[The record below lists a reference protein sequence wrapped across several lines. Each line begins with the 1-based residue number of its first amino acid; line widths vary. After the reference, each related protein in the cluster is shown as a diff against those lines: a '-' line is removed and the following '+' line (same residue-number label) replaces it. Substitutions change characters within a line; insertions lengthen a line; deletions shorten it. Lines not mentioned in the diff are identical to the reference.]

1 MSGRESLRLAL
12 VGAGRWGQNYI
23 KTLLHAS
30 GVSLAYVVSRNA
42 DTKSRVPDGCQVLPD
57 WQLLLPQEIDGVII
71 VTPPQSH
78 AEIALAF
85 MKQQTPILLEKPLT
99 MDLASSQCVLQAAQ
113 QQPSCVMIDHIYV
126 YHPAFCQMLAL
137 IKQSNERIVSIEAAG
152 GNDGPVRPDVSVL
165 WDWGSHD
172 IAMALALMG
181 ACPCDVVLADH
192 DLLAPNR
199 GQIKFDLH
207 WSDGAVASIHIG
219 NTFTEKKRHVRVKT
233 THKTYLFDD
242 LATSKLSV
250 QEGKNR
256 AFHAI
261 AVPSSQTPLG
271 VVVSAFAKRI
281 VTGDTS
287 LADVKLG
294 HDVVRVLSHAA
305 FTSIS
310 RSACRQ

>member
-1 MSGRESLRLAL
+1 LSGRARLRLAL

-23 KTLLHAS
+23 KTLLYAS
-30 GVSLAYVVSRNA
+30 DAHLAYVVSRNP

-57 WQLLLPQEIDGVII
+57 WRLLLSQKIDGVII
-71 VTPPQSH
+71 ATPPQSH

-85 MKQQTPILLEKPLT
+85 MKQQTPVLLEKPLT

-137 IKQSNERIVSIEAAG
+137 IKQSDERIVSIEAVG

-172 IAMALALMG
+172 IAMSLALIG
-181 ACPCDVVLADH
+181 ACPDDVVIGDH

-199 GQIKFDLH
+199 GQIKFKLH

-219 NTFTEKKRHVRVKT
+219 NTFTEKKRYVRVKT

-242 LATSKLSV
+242 LATAKLSV
-250 QEGKNR
+250 QEGQDR

-261 AVPSSQTPLG
+261 AVPSSQSPLG

-281 VTGDTS
+281 IAADTS
-287 LADVKLG
+287 LADVMLG
-294 HDVVRVLSHAA
+294 HDVVHVLSHAA
-305 FTSIS
+305 FSPIS
-310 RSACRQ
+310 RPACYH